1 MLLSELLT
9 DFLGY
14 CKVERGMTKA
24 TLTTYGANLRHFLR
38 YVAEQGE
45 PAPTEKDFATPL
57 LRRYQYSVSATG
69 VRPRTVRSK
78 INALRSWGTFLTQ
91 NGVIPENYALALK
104 QPKKD
109 APWQDNVSDEEC
121 VALLAACDRIG
132 NVRRSRMAKAVF
144 SVLIYGA
151 LRRQELLDLR
161 LDDIYFEMK
170 GIMVRQGKGQKAR
183 NLYPHNDCM
192 VALRAWLSVRGEAQE
207 NWLWP
212 FDSKRPLG
220 QIGLKTLFDEVKSI
234 AGLRDHGN
242 IHPHALR
249 RSCATRLL

>member
-109 APWQDNVSDEEC
+109 AHGRTTCPM
-121 VALLAACDRIG
+121 
-132 NVRRSRMAKAVF
+132 RSVWR
-144 SVLIYGA
+144 S
-151 LRRQELLDLR
+151 LRRVTGSATCGAAAWR
-161 LDDIYFEMK
+161 RRCSPSSSTVPC
-170 GIMVRQGKGQKAR
+170 GGR
-183 NLYPHNDCM
+183 NSSTS
-192 VALRAWLSVRGEAQE
+192 A
-207 NWLWP
+207 
-212 FDSKRPLG
+212 
-220 QIGLKTLFDEVKSI
+220 
-234 AGLRDHGN
+234 
-242 IHPHALR
+242 
-249 RSCATRLL
+249 